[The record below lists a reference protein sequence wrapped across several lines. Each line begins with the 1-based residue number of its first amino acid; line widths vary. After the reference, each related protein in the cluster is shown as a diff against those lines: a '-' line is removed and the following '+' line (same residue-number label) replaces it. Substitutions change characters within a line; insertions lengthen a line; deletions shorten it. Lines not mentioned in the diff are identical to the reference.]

1 MPTPLVAAAS
11 AVVVALGGVGVGSV
25 MMDKGGTSSAAAS
38 KVPLL
43 AADPTGRPAHSRFV
57 YTPPGA
63 QHSLPATG
71 PIQGQAPGA
80 GAAPGD
86 GAPYVAHGQPRE
98 ALGRVPPPAPT
109 VQASTWKVYLSGGD
123 LLQPDPGIAVQTNQ
137 SVGPSFGDGCSPGL
151 SNRWQAP
158 ATVQIP
164 LHGTTPGLLH
174 VQASGTVPLTL
185 SLIVSSLGGSCS
197 VLSTTSAAAT
207 GTQAVSFTLPRV
219 DVTLPEGVNL
229 GFVVSASG
237 SAKVTSTSAA
247 PSYLILPTSPK

>member
-11 AVVVALGGVGVGSV
+11 AVVVALGGVGVGS
-25 MMDKGGTSSAAAS
+25 MMLHSGGTSPAAAS

-43 AADPTGRPAHSRFV
+43 APDPTGRPAHPQFV

-63 QHSLPATG
+63 QRSLPATG
-71 PIQGQAPGA
+71 PVQGQAPDA
-80 GAAPGD
+80 GAEPGE
-86 GAPYVAHGQPRE
+86 GAPYVAHGQPQP
-98 ALGRVPPPAPT
+98 ALGRVPPAAPS
-109 VQASTWKVYLSGGD
+109 VQATTWKVYLSGGD
-123 LLQPDPGIAVQTNQ
+123 LLQPDPGVAVQTDQ
-137 SVGPSFGDGCSPGL
+137 SVGPGLDACSPGL

-185 SLIVSSLGGSCS
+185 SLIVSSFGGSCS
-197 VLSTTSAAAT
+197 VLSTTSATAN

-237 SAKVTSTSAA
+237 SATVTSTSAA